1 MTEQSLKLLHEAYNE
16 ALRRSTNVLEIVNN
30 LYKIVDEEK
39 QFPEVD
45 LDTIDAF
52 LDGLRGCINTRKKT
66 FEITNVCTYISIVL
80 MYIVLWWNATRNER
94 IDISWNARRKG
105 LESELTKLL
114 KKSIEEEVS
123 SYIVRDRFGV
133 RAIIWNDDSEEDA
146 VAKIYTVYDNIVGIL
161 AGKSRKAK
169 KEFLTWIDENPRIG
183 ILDKGIIEYIL
194 DSVPFGV
201 ESVKDYIHEPKP
213 NGYRTLQFTL
223 SIQMYSEVLPGTQL
237 EVQLRTQKMHEDAE
251 KGKSSHAKY
260 KENGVGE
267 LSEIFKVENEDFIQ
281 MNIPGF
287 TGYQKDQDVD
297 GIHWSKEFFDR
308 RLSSTL
314 VPENQEIIALER

>member
-1 MTEQSLKLLHEAYNE
+1 M
-16 ALRRSTNVLEIVNN
+16 
-30 LYKIVDEEK
+30 
-39 QFPEVD
+39 
-45 LDTIDAF
+45 
-52 LDGLRGCINTRKKT
+52 
-66 FEITNVCTYISIVL
+66 
-80 MYIVLWWNATRNER
+80 
-94 IDISWNARRKG
+94 
-105 LESELTKLL
+105 TKLL
-114 KKSIEEEVS
+114 KKSIEQEVS

-133 RAIIWNDDSEEDA
+133 RAIVWNDDSEEDA
-146 VAKIYTVYDNIVGIL
+146 VAKIYTVYENIIGIL

-237 EVQLRTQKMHEDAE
+237 EVQLRTRKMHEDAE
-251 KGKSSHAKY
+251 KGKASHAEY
-260 KENGVGE
+260 KENGLGE
-267 LSEIFKVENEDFIQ
+267 LSDIFKVENEDFSQ
-281 MNIPGF
+281 LNIPGF
-287 TGYQKDQDVD
+287 TGYQKGQDVD

-314 VPENQEIIALER
+314 VPEN